1 MTSAFRVAASVA
13 IATFAILLAACAGP
27 APGLAD
33 AAGRDMQETVAAVA
47 AHAAAGD
54 TAAALSELD
63 ALQQRLDT
71 AGAADEITASRAAS
85 VQRSIDL
92 VRADL
97 EAIAAATVPPAPA
110 VTVPPAPAVTEDTG
124 GGSAETPGDGST
136 DVGGNSGNSGNSGKD
151 KNDNGKNNGNGNGN
165 NGNGNGKGKVNGG

>member
-47 AHAAAGD
+47 AHVAAGD

-110 VTVPPAPAVTEDTG
+110 VTEDTG

-136 DVGGNSGNSGNSGKD
+136 DVSGNSGNSGNSGKD
-151 KNDNGKNNGNGNGN
+151 KNDNGKNDGNGNGN
-165 NGNGNGKGKVNGG
+165 NGNGNGNGKGNGG